1 MLSLR
6 ALTLLSCLMTS
17 TLLAQTTYLSE
28 DFTGGV
34 PPAGWTDTKTPG
46 SLGWHQSAGTRAWHE
61 DESGITC
68 DSYLISP
75 DIDLSTATTAYL
87 HFAGETYFSTYMANH
102 PSSFGDGVSTIEVT
116 TDGGATWTRIWTDTT
131 TVDNTPYAP
140 NLGLNAF
147 VGNATVNIAM
157 HYYGTYAHEWWV
169 DYFIVDDTPVPTLA
183 TAINPNN
190 GHPYALLGA
199 SDLAAA
205 EAVAQ
210 EMGGHLVSITD
221 LSENDWI
228 RTQFGNVSGVS
239 NDFWLGYNDVQTEGS
254 FVWSNGEVTNY
265 ENWNTGE
272 PNNAGNED
280 YVQMTS
286 TGKWNDTTGSV
297 MGHGIV
303 EISEPSLQI
312 TPLAAGELVAGQ
324 LATFDAASFPA
335 DSRIAYVVSINGPGP
350 SEIPLLDSNGDRHVL
365 DVDLDIISPI
375 FQDSNGSHSIST
387 YIPGSLGGRTLYS
400 QAVVFEPDGDVTISN
415 PIAIPIN

>member
-87 HFAGETYFSTYMANH
+87 HFAGDTYYSAYMANH

-116 TDGGATWTRIWTDTT
+116 TDGGATWTVIWTDTT

-147 VGNATVNIAM
+147 VGSATVNISM

-228 RTQFGNVSGVS
+228 RTWAATVSTT
-239 NDFWLGYNDVQTEGS
+239 NDLWLGYNDVQTENT

-280 YVQMTS
+280 YVQMTA

-303 EISEPSLQI
+303 EISEPSLAI

-350 SEIPLLDSNGDRHVL
+350 SQIPLLDSNGDRHVL

>member
-28 DFTGGV
+28 DFTSGV
-34 PPAGWTDTKTPG
+34 PPAGWLDTKTPG
-46 SLGWHQSAGTRAWHE
+46 SLGWHQSTFGGTRAWHE
-61 DESGITC
+61 DESGFTC

-75 DIDLSTATTAYL
+75 NIDLSTATTAYL
-87 HFAGETYFSTYMANH
+87 HFAGETYYTAFMANH
-102 PSSFGDGVSTIEVT
+102 PSTLGDGVSTIEVT
-116 TDGGATWTRIWTDTT
+116 TDGGVNWTVIWTDTS

-147 VGNATVNIAM
+147 IGSATVNIAM

-199 SDLAAA
+199 SDFAAA

-210 EMGGHLVSITD
+210 DMGGHLVSITD

-228 RTQFGNVSGVS
+228 RTQFGTVSGVS
-239 NDFWLGYNDVQTEGS
+239 NDFWLGYNDVLSEGN

-272 PNNAGNED
+272 PNNSGNED

-286 TGKWNDTTGSV
+286 TGRWNDTTGSV
-297 MGHGIV
+297 MGHGVV
-303 EISEPSLQI
+303 EISEPSLAI
-312 TPLAAGELVAGQ
+312 TPLVAGQ
-324 LATFDAASFPA
+324 LATFDTASFPA
-335 DSRIAYVVSINGPGP
+335 DSRLAYVVSINGPGP
-350 SEIPLLDSNGDRHVL
+350 SNTPFGLVL
-365 DVDLDIISPI
+365 EVDLDIISPI
-375 FQDSNGSHSIST
+375 FQDNNGSHSIST
-387 YIPGSLGGRTLYS
+387 YIPGNLGGRTLYS
-400 QAVVFEPDGDVTISN
+400 QVVVFEPDGDITLSN
-415 PIAIPIN
+415 PIAEPIN

>member
-28 DFTGGV
+28 DFTSGV
-34 PPAGWTDTKTPG
+34 PPAGWLDTKTPG
-46 SLGWHQSAGTRAWHE
+46 SLGWHQSTFGGTRAWHE
-61 DESGITC
+61 DETGFTC

-87 HFAGETYFSTYMANH
+87 HFAGETYYTAFMANH
-102 PSSFGDGVSTIEVT
+102 PSTLGDGVSTIEVT
-116 TDGGATWTRIWTDTT
+116 TDGGVNWTVIWTDTS

-147 VGNATVNIAM
+147 IGSATVNIAM

-199 SDLAAA
+199 SDFAAA

-210 EMGGHLVSITD
+210 DMGGHLVSITD

-228 RTQFGNVSGVS
+228 RTQFGTVSGVS
-239 NDFWLGYNDVQTEGS
+239 NDFWLGYNDVLSEGN

-272 PNNAGNED
+272 PNNSGNED

-286 TGKWNDTTGSV
+286 TGRWNDTTGSV
-297 MGHGIV
+297 MGHGVV
-303 EISEPSLQI
+303 EISEPSLAI
-312 TPLAAGELVAGQ
+312 TPLVAGQ
-324 LATFDAASFPA
+324 LATFDTASFPA
-335 DSRIAYVVSINGPGP
+335 DSRLAYVVSINGPGP
-350 SEIPLLDSNGDRHVL
+350 SNTPFGLVL
-365 DVDLDIISPI
+365 EVDLDIISPI
-375 FQDSNGSHSIST
+375 FQDNNGSHSIST
-387 YIPGSLGGRTLYS
+387 YIPGNLGGRTLYS
-400 QAVVFEPDGDVTISN
+400 QVVVFEPDGDITLSN
-415 PIAIPIN
+415 PIAEPIN

>member
-1 MLSLR
+1 
-6 ALTLLSCLMTS
+6 MTS

-28 DFTGGV
+28 DFTNGV
-34 PPAGWTDTKTPG
+34 PPTGWTDTKTPG
-46 SLGWHQSAGTRAWHE
+46 SLGWHSTGARAWHE
-61 DESGITC
+61 DESGVTC

-87 HFAGETYFSTYMANH
+87 HFAGEAYYTAFMANH
-102 PSSFGDGVSTIEVT
+102 PSTLGDGVSTIEVT
-116 TDGGATWTRIWTDTT
+116 TDGGVNWTVIWTDTS

-147 VGNATVNIAM
+147 TGSATVNIAM

-210 EMGGHLVSITD
+210 EMGGHLISITD

-239 NDFWLGYNDVQTEGS
+239 NDFWLGYNDVLSEGN

-272 PNNAGNED
+272 PNNSGNED
-280 YVQMTS
+280 YVQMTT
-286 TGKWNDTTGSV
+286 TGKWSDVNGTV

-312 TPLAAGELVAGQ
+312 TPLMAGG
-324 LATFDAASFPA
+324 LATFETASFPEG
-335 DSRIAYVVSINGPGP
+335 SRLAYVVSINGSGP
-350 SEIPLLDSNGDRHVL
+350 SGGPAGLVL
-365 DVDLDIISPI
+365 EVDLDIISPI

-387 YIPGSLGGRTLYS
+387 YIPGSLGGRTLYA
-400 QAVVFEPDGDVTISN
+400 QAVVFEPDGDVTASN
-415 PIAIPIN
+415 PIAEPIN

>member
-1 MLSLR
+1 
-6 ALTLLSCLMTS
+6 MTS

-28 DFTGGV
+28 DFTTGV
-34 PPAGWTDTKTPG
+34 PPAGWIDTKTSG

-61 DESGITC
+61 DESGFTC

-87 HFAGETYFSTYMANH
+87 HFAGEAYYTAFMANH
-102 PSSFGDGVSTIEVT
+102 PSTLGDGVSTIEVT
-116 TDGGATWTRIWTDTT
+116 TDGGVNWTVIWTDTS

-147 VGNATVNIAM
+147 IGSATVNIAM

-199 SDLAAA
+199 SDFAAA

-210 EMGGHLVSITD
+210 DMGGHLVSITD

-228 RTQFGNVSGVS
+228 RTQFGTVSGVS
-239 NDFWLGYNDVQTEGS
+239 NDFWLGYNDVLSEGN

-272 PNNAGNED
+272 PNNSGNED

-286 TGKWNDTTGSV
+286 TGRWNDTTGSV
-297 MGHGIV
+297 MGHGVV
-303 EISEPSLQI
+303 EISEPSLAI
-312 TPLAAGELVAGQ
+312 TPLVAGQ
-324 LATFDAASFPA
+324 LATFDTASFPA
-335 DSRIAYVVSINGPGP
+335 DSRLAYVVSINGPGP
-350 SEIPLLDSNGDRHVL
+350 SNTPFGLVL
-365 DVDLDIISPI
+365 EVDLDIISPI
-375 FQDSNGSHSIST
+375 FQDNNGSHSIST
-387 YIPGSLGGRTLYS
+387 YIPGNLGGRTLYS
-400 QAVVFEPDGDVTISN
+400 QVVVFEPDGDITLSN
-415 PIAIPIN
+415 PIAEPIN